1 MVDDETLDRQ
11 ALFFHIKGG
20 QDGAV
25 DGPQASR
32 ADDERWDVQPADEI
46 FQLEADGIIF
56 AEGTD
61 DATAAFDRDVGI
73 GCRDALPVA
82 EDDAFFDGLLFPAG
96 CQVRRHGVVVKI
108 RQEQVRRFANPGYL
122 IYITGITGRDGRGAA
137 DGSLIITDVI
147 TVLAQCLDEQGC
159 DIGLADVRPRPGDE

>member
-61 DATAAFDRDVGI
+61 DAAAAFDEI
-73 GCRDALPVA
+73 GRASCRERV
-82 EDDAFFDGLLFPAG
+82 
-96 CQVRRHGVVVKI
+96 
-108 RQEQVRRFANPGYL
+108 
-122 IYITGITGRDGRGAA
+122 
-137 DGSLIITDVI
+137 
-147 TVLAQCLDEQGC
+147 
-159 DIGLADVRPRPGDE
+159 